1 MKQGFVPNNTELA
14 HLTSPTS
21 GCRVTFTISLLK
33 AFHYIWHFQS
43 WQDKSEGRAKGCLMM
58 QVLRHSWIFKKK
70 YTKQLPDSK
79 RAVSGMGNFYIR
91 PHPDR
96 EVLITKF
103 RVCLGGSHN
112 GFVAMTLFS
121 VLLKCIL
128 YFTRKQDRV
137 LTSKFYIIALKDPV
151 LQSSK
156 KLRDVSASLKE
167 KI

>member
-1 MKQGFVPNNTELA
+1 M
-14 HLTSPTS
+14 
-21 GCRVTFTISLLK
+21 ISLLK

-43 WQDKSEGRAKGCLMM
+43 WQDKSEGGAKGCLMM

-70 YTKQLPDSK
+70 YTKQLPDSM

-128 YFTRKQDRV
+128 CFTHKQDKF
-137 LTSKFYIIALKDPV
+137 LTSKIDIIALKDVV
-151 LQSSK
+151 LQSLK
-156 KLRDVSASLKE
+156 KLRDVSDTLEE

>member
-1 MKQGFVPNNTELA
+1 MKKGFVPNNTELA
-14 HLTSPTS
+14 HPTSPTS

-43 WQDKSEGRAKGCLMM
+43 WQDKSEGGATGCLMM

-103 RVCLGGSHN
+103 RVCLGGIHN
-112 GFVAMTLFS
+112 DFVATTLLSLF
-121 VLLKCIL
+121 LKSIL
-128 YFTRKQDRV
+128 CFTCKQDRV
-137 LTSKFYIIALKDPV
+137 LTSKIYIIVLKDPV

-156 KLRDVSASLKE
+156 KLRDVSASQEE

>member
-1 MKQGFVPNNTELA
+1 MKPRPVLRENPPGLVLSQTSVFSASSVVTQYSMKQGFVPNSPELA

-21 GCRVTFTISLLK
+21 GCRMTFLISLLK

-43 WQDKSEGRAKGCLMM
+43 WQDKSERRAKGCLMM
-58 QVLRHSWIFKKK
+58 QVLKHSWIFKKK

-103 RVCLGGSHN
+103 RVCLGGSDN
-112 GFVAMTLFS
+112 
-121 VLLKCIL
+121 VL
-128 YFTRKQDRV
+128 V
-137 LTSKFYIIALKDPV
+137 LCFMCF
-151 LQSSK
+151 
-156 KLRDVSASLKE
+156 
-167 KI
+167 